1 MFGKPKDTPESTEA
15 HIPRT
20 LTYFDSQGE
29 RRVVSED
36 DLSSLERPLVVLG
49 EPGMG
54 KTHLLH
60 KLAKTPD
67 FEFVTAK
74 GLLRRSETRAEVRP
88 NRVLVIDALDEIA
101 SARADDPIDMVLRQ
115 LGLLGHPPFI
125 LSCRSADWRS
135 AIARHDIGED
145 YGRVPLE
152 LILNPFTE
160 DEAYRWLS
168 GKVPQERAHDTI
180 RGLTQRG
187 LSALFGNP
195 LMLKL
200 VAQLAEQNGTL
211 PETRAELFSGACDRL
226 CAEQNPRYQ
235 TKALGQLGRVA
246 ALDAAGAAF
255 AALLLTGSEA
265 ISREVAGHLQEG
277 DLRVADIEGLPEAEA
292 IDTVLGSL
300 LFQRPGEHDRF
311 APLHRTIAEYLGARW
326 LAAHATPETVRRIMA
341 LLTYNG
347 GVPASLR
354 GMHAWLAHFS
364 PLLAPHVIQN
374 DCYGVLRY
382 GDADG
387 LSVTEGS
394 DMLDALKALSIRN
407 PFFRSEDWSRHSAR
421 GLMHPELAEKIRA
434 LALAPNSAMQL
445 RVLLLESLRGS
456 SAASLLRDDLVKL
469 MMDDGTNDHHYND
482 RLGAAEVLVGL
493 NDPELNWSTV
503 VQNLC
508 HSANPDAK
516 HLAIDI
522 LITRGLCEF
531 SAELIAD
538 AALAYLGPQPE
549 LDSSAHDIIDVGP
562 LYLLSR
568 QLPELMIA
576 PVLDL
581 FAQRNQLKRSGRWQ
595 SDYALTEFV
604 TSLIS
609 RKLNHDPPPPLQLIA
624 WLRILPARHSQVG
637 SERHGIGEFIRN
649 HPDVRRAIQEHV
661 LLVELG
667 DDTPWERA
675 WELQN
680 AEAGLFPDPDDV
692 VALLGS
698 PTLSPLSSLPVQERW
713 KDIVRLSAR
722 RDGLPS
728 AVAITARRQATGDA
742 ELESFLADLEKPKVP
757 KWELDQRK
765 RDATRVRRRNAKWAE
780 HRKYFENHLD
790 DIRAGELSFI
800 LPLSR
805 AYRGD
810 YVDMDSKSSPYV
822 RIREWLGSDILD
834 SARIGFEAVLHRS
847 DLPTSTQIAESY
859 SQSKRW
865 NFIVPIMVGLLERI
879 ATGRGL
885 DDVSLDVIL
894 SGRLGCEW
902 ELIGDADGGGALRD
916 ALDAKLMADGDAF
929 KAYARQLIEPQL
941 KNAADTEH
949 IIGLYQLTRQG
960 EVAQIVTA
968 LAEEWFASFPDMP
981 LKAEIELIDH
991 LARFQAWSALRAAA
1005 VAREAAG
1012 YRTQEQRLT
1021 WFAVEFL
1028 VDCSKLRADLTN
1040 SGAIDPNLMWHI
1052 RRRDGLRRAHPSD
1065 GKDALS
1071 RIVWLIETF
1080 RYHHPAVERPPGTTS
1095 GDENP
1100 WEATG
1105 YLQAAIRELASDTSD
1120 AAIAAL
1126 TKLRDDV
1133 DDGYSA
1139 AIRKGISDQI
1149 QARREADFKPLRL
1162 EDLAAVM
1169 RESRPATIQDLRAVA
1184 LDALEV
1190 LQRQLRGDDVDS
1202 KQLFYKA
1209 CTPLDENRCRNVLT
1223 TLMRGRLPDEIECV
1237 PERAMPDG
1245 KRVDLALVTGALQL
1259 PLEAKGQWNPRLW
1272 TAAVDQLDGLY
1283 TKEWR
1288 ASGAGIYLV
1297 FWFGPSVQDNQKLKK
1312 PPKGSKLP
1320 VSPDDLAS
1328 ALSER
1333 LPEHRRAD
1341 LSIVVLDL
1349 SL

>member
-1 MFGKPKDTPESTEA
+1 M
-15 HIPRT
+15 
-20 LTYFDSQGE
+20 
-29 RRVVSED
+29 
-36 DLSSLERPLVVLG
+36 
-49 EPGMG
+49 
-54 KTHLLH
+54 
-60 KLAKTPD
+60 
-67 FEFVTAK
+67 
-74 GLLRRSETRAEVRP
+74 
-88 NRVLVIDALDEIA
+88 
-101 SARADDPIDMVLRQ
+101 
-115 LGLLGHPPFI
+115 
-125 LSCRSADWRS
+125 SCRSADWRS
-135 AIARHDIGED
+135 AIARHDIGEE

-168 GKVPQERAHDTI
+168 GKVPQERARETI
-180 RGLTQRG
+180 SGLTQRG
-187 LSALFGNP
+187 LNTLFGNP

-200 VAQLAEQNGTL
+200 VAQLAEQNGNL
-211 PETRAELFSGACDRL
+211 PETRAHLFAGACDRL
-226 CAEQNPRYQ
+226 WAEQNPLNQ
-235 TKALGQLGRVA
+235 TTALGQLGRVA
-246 ALDAAGAAF
+246 ALDAAGAAS

-265 ISREVAGHLQEG
+265 VSREVTGHLQVG
-277 DLRVADIEGLPEAEA
+277 DLRVADIKNLPEAEA

-300 LFQRPGEHDRF
+300 LFQRPGGQDRF
-311 APLHRTIAEYLGARW
+311 APIHRTIAEYLGARW
-326 LAAHATPETVRRIMA
+326 LAARATPATAGRIMA

-364 PLLAPHVIQN
+364 PLLALQVIQN

-387 LSVTEGS
+387 LNVTEGS
-394 DMLDALKALSIRN
+394 AMLDALKALSLRN
-407 PFFRSEDWSRHSAR
+407 PYFRSEDWTRHSAR
-421 GLMHPELAEKIRA
+421 GLMHPELAEEVRA
-434 LALAPNSAMQL
+434 LALATDSAMQL
-445 RVLLLESLRGS
+445 RVLLLESLKGS
-456 SAASLLRDDLVKL
+456 RAASLLRDDLVSL
-469 MMDDGTNDHHYND
+469 MMDDGANDHHYDD
-482 RLGAAEVLVGL
+482 RLGAAEALVEL
-493 NDPELNWSTV
+493 QDPALNWSEK
-503 VQNLC
+503 VQTLS
-508 HSANPDAK
+508 HSATPDAR

-522 LITRGLCEF
+522 LITRGLSEF
-531 SAELIAD
+531 SAEVIAD
-538 AALAYLGPQPE
+538 AALAYLSPLPGI
-549 LDSSAHDIIDVGP
+549 DSSADDDIMDVGP
-562 LYLLSR
+562 LYRLSR
-568 QLPELMIA
+568 HLPELMIA

-581 FAQRNQLKRSGRWQ
+581 IAQRNPPKRSGRWE
-595 SDYALTEFV
+595 SDYAINAFV

-609 RKLNHDPPPPLQLIA
+609 RQLSHAPPPPLRLIA
-624 WLRILPARHSQVG
+624 WLRILPTRRSHIG
-637 SERHGIGEFIRN
+637 EERHGIGEFIRG
-649 HPDVRRAIQEHV
+649 HPDLRREIQEHV

-675 WELQN
+675 WELQD

-713 KDIVRLSAR
+713 KDIVRLAAR

-728 AVAITARRQATGDA
+728 AVATTARQQATGNA
-742 ELESFLADLEKPKVP
+742 ELESFLADLSKPKVP

-765 RDATRVRRRNAKWAE
+765 RDASQARRRNAAWAK
-780 HRKYFENHLD
+780 HRQDFEGRHAE
-790 DIRAGELSFI
+790 IRAGELGWI

-810 YVDMDSKSSPYV
+810 YRDMDRKSSPEL
-822 RIREWLGSDILD
+822 RIRDWLGSDILE
-834 SARIGFEAVLHRS
+834 SARVGFEAVLHRN

-865 NFIVPIMVGLLERI
+865 NFIMPIMVGLMERI

-885 DDVSLDVIL
+885 EGVSEDVIL

-902 ELIGDADGGGALRD
+902 ELIGDADGASALKD
-916 ALDAKLMADGDAF
+916 ALDTKLMADGDAF
-929 KAYARQLIEPQL
+929 RAYARQLIEPQL
-941 KNAADTEH
+941 KSAADTAH
-949 IIGLYQLTRQG
+949 IIGLYQLTRQN
-960 EVAQIVTA
+960 EVAPIVTA
-968 LAEEWFASFPDMP
+968 LAEEWFTNFPDMP
-981 LKAEIELIDH
+981 LMAEIELIDH

-1005 VAREAAG
+1005 AARKAVG

-1028 VDCSKLRADLTN
+1028 VDFSKLQADLTN
-1040 SGAIDPNLMWHI
+1040 SGAIDQTLMWHI
-1052 RRRDGLRRAHPSD
+1052 RRRDGLRRADPSD
-1065 GKDALS
+1065 GQGALS
-1071 RIVWLIETF
+1071 RLVWLIENF
-1080 RYHHPAVERPPGTTS
+1080 RYHYPVVDRPTGTTS

-1100 WEATG
+1100 WDATA

-1133 DDGYSA
+1133 GDGYSA
-1139 AIRKGISDQI
+1139 AIRKAISDQI

-1162 EDLAAVM
+1162 EDLAAVVG
-1169 RESRPATIQDLRAVA
+1169 ESRPATIQDLRAVV
-1184 LDALEV
+1184 LEELQV

-1209 CTPLDENRCRNVLT
+1209 CTPKDENRCRDVLT
-1223 TLMRGRLPDEIECV
+1223 TLMRGRLPFEIECV
-1237 PERAMPDG
+1237 PERAMPNG

-1297 FWFGPSVQDNQKLKK
+1297 FWFGPSVPENQKLRK

-1341 LSIVVLDL
+1341 LSVVVLDV